1 MKGRSYLFL
10 GFSQKHYEI
19 VGPQIIILQQRMD
32 LPFPKFR
39 EVFMQRLAPAAVI
52 GFQHPLLKG
61 IFRLPDSHRLQFTP
75 DLESKVV
82 RSLVL
87 DGKELDLDPVM
98 APGEQTEEPGP
109 VLPLPY

>member
-1 MKGRSYLFL
+1 MDLLFL
-10 GFSQKHYEI
+10 KLREI
-19 VGPQIIILQQRMD
+19 
-32 LPFPKFR
+32 FT
-39 EVFMQRLAPAAVI
+39 QRLAPAAVI

-61 IFRLPDSHRLQFTP
+61 ILWLPDSHRLQFTP

-98 APGEQTEEPGP
+98 APWEQTEEPGP
-109 VLPLPY
+109 VLPLPYQTLDS